1 MSVNGPGLRDS
12 EAVALPV
19 TARFDHMEHPSPA
32 EPPAAPPVAE
42 PRPTST
48 EVHGRTRVDD
58 YEWLREKESPEVT
71 AYLEA
76 ENAWTRSSTDHLADL
91 RKTIFEE
98 IKARTLETDLSVP
111 TRIRDHWYYSRSY
124 EGREYGAS
132 CRVPVLGKDDW
143 TPPRPAEHCSPE
155 EPALPG
161 EEVLLDLNA
170 LAEGHDFFSL
180 GGSSVSPDATLLAYS
195 TDVTGDERYTVR
207 VKDLTTGDL
216 LPDVITGV
224 IGGATW
230 NREGTDLYY
239 TTIDDSWRADKI
251 WRHRLG
257 TEQAEDE
264 LVFHETDGRFWVGVG
279 RTRTDRFLVIASG
292 SKTTS
297 EYHYLDADAPE
308 AGWQLFAGRR
318 EGLEYS
324 LDHCVLGDEDVFL
337 VLHNA
342 TGPDFEIAT
351 APVAPTPPEEWVPL
365 VPHDPAVR
373 LEDVDAFAGHVVVH
387 QRSEGLTQLRIL
399 ELGTSR
405 AEPVSDDYLVRF
417 DEEVYTVGAGGNPGF
432 HQPTV
437 RLGYTT
443 MAVPSSVYDYDVR
456 NRELTLL
463 RRTPVLGGYDPA
475 DYEEHRLWAPTPDGE
490 RVPISIVCR
499 RGAREDSGGGSAPIP
514 VLLYGYG
521 AYEMSMDPYFSKP
534 RLSLLDRGAGFAIAH
549 VRGGGE
555 MGRRWYDDGK
565 LFNKQNSFSDFIA
578 CARHLVE
585 TGWTR
590 PEVLVAEGASA
601 GGLLMGAVANQAPEL
616 FGGVVAGVPFV
627 DALTSMLD
635 SSLPLTVTEYDEWGN
650 PETDPEVFD
659 YLASYAPYDNVA
671 AVDYPPILAETS
683 LNDTRVL
690 YVEPAKWV
698 AKLRATATSR
708 RDFLLRTEM
717 AAGHGGV
724 SGRYKSWHDRAFT
737 LAWILD
743 RMGLAETPPAVV
755 VAPSADEPDESPGL
769 RTG

>member
-1 MSVNGPGLRDS
+1 
-12 EAVALPV
+12 
-19 TARFDHMEHPSPA
+19 MEHPA
-32 EPPAAPPVAE
+32 AAPTPLDSVAETPVAE
-42 PRPTST
+42 RRPTVT
-48 EVHGRTRVDD
+48 EVHGTTRVDD
-58 YEWLREKESPEVT
+58 YEWLREKDSPDVT

-76 ENAWTRSSTDHLADL
+76 ENAYTQARTAHLADL
-91 RKTIFEE
+91 RRTIFEE

-111 TRIRDHWYYSRSY
+111 VRIRDHWYYSRSY

-132 CRVPVLGKDDW
+132 CRVPVLGADDW
-143 TPPRPAEHCSPE
+143 APPKPAEHCLPD

-161 EEVLLDLNA
+161 EELLLDLNA

-207 VKDLTTGDL
+207 VKDLGSGEL
-216 LPDVITGV
+216 LADEITGV

-239 TTIDDSWRADKI
+239 TTVDDSWRADKI

-257 TEQAEDE
+257 TAQADDE
-264 LVFHETDGRFWVGVG
+264 LVFHEADGRFWVGVG
-279 RTRTDRFLVIASG
+279 RTRSDRFMVIASG

-297 EYHYLDADAPE
+297 EYHYLDADSPGS
-308 AGWQLFAGRR
+308 GWQLFAARH

-324 LDHCVLGDEDVFL
+324 LDHCVLGGADVFL

-342 TGPDFEIAT
+342 TGADFEIGT
-351 APVAPTPPEEWVPL
+351 APVTPTPPEDWTPL
-365 VPHDPAVR
+365 VPHDAAVR

-399 ELGTSR
+399 ELGSS
-405 AEPVSDDYLVRF
+405 AEAPVSDDYLVRF
-417 DEEVYTVGAGGNPGF
+417 DEEVYTVGSGSNPNF
-432 HQPTV
+432 HQPIV
-437 RLGYTT
+437 RLGYTS
-443 MAVPSSVYDYDVR
+443 MAIPSSVYDYDVR
-456 NRELTLL
+456 SRELTLL

-475 DYEEHRLWAPTPDGE
+475 DYEEHRLWATAEDGE

-499 RGAREDSGGGSAPIP
+499 RGAREDSGGGTAPIP

-565 LFNKQNSFSDFIA
+565 LARKQNTFSDFIA

-585 TGWTR
+585 TGWTT
-590 PEVLVAEGASA
+590 PGQLVAEGASA

-616 FGGVVAGVPFV
+616 FAGVVAGVPFV

-650 PETDPEVFD
+650 PEADPEVFA
-659 YLASYAPYDNVA
+659 YLSGYAPYDNVA
-671 AVDYPPILAETS
+671 AIDYPPILAETS

-690 YVEPAKWV
+690 YVEPAKWI
-698 AKLRATATSR
+698 ARLRATAVGR
-708 RDFLLRTEM
+708 GDFLLRTEM

-743 RMGLAETPPAVV
+743 RMGLADTPPAVP
-755 VAPSADEPDESPGL
+755 VATAGEASVEPRP
-769 RTG
+769 